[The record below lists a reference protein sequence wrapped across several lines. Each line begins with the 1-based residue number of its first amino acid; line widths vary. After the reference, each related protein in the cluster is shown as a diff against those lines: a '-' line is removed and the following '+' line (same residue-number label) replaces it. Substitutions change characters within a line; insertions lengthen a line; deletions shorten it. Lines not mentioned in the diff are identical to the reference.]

1 MIDFHIHTTCS
12 DGESPPAEILK
23 RAEKLGL
30 THLSITD
37 HFSVSAYEQLCDPA
51 IRSLFSGKILLG
63 TEFSVHLNGRP
74 VDLLGFGMPFEPTDA
89 YIKKTYPPLEVRR
102 RNKLDE
108 LRKAYTERG
117 LRFNSAFVDQ
127 AINEGNFFW
136 QDVYRRALIQYPEN
150 LTLFSNPESATNT
163 KSFMYCELNN
173 PSSPFYIDSSKSLP
187 SIEEVCTFIRENGGV
202 SILAHPGMY
211 DQSTQDMIEEMIRIA
226 KPDGLEVWYAQHTAE
241 QRAQFMALCEKYGL
255 IFSVGSDYH
264 NDLRSEAG
272 NTLGIPPYKEICP
285 IDQILQWAEKLPMI

>member
-12 DGESPPAEILK
+12 DGALSPAEILK

-74 VDLLGFGMPFEPTDA
+74 VDLLGFGLPFEQSDA

-102 RNKLDE
+102 RKKIIE
-108 LRKAYTERG
+108 LQNTYTERG
-117 LRFNSAFVDQ
+117 YRFD
-127 AINEGNFFW
+127 NELVEQYVYDGGFW
-136 QDVYRRALIQYPEN
+136 QDIFRRALVKYPEN
-150 LTLFSNPESATNT
+150 IARFTNPDSATNT
-163 KSFMYCELNN
+163 KSFMYCEINN
-173 PSSPFYIDSSKSLP
+173 PASPFYIDASKSLP
-187 SIEEVCTFIRENGGV
+187 SIEEVCAFIRENGGV

-211 DQSTQDMIEEMIRIA
+211 DRSTQDMIEEMIQVA
-226 KPDGLEVWYAQHTAE
+226 KPDGLEVWYAQHTPE
-241 QRAQFMALCEKYGL
+241 QRAQFASLCEKHNL
-255 IFSVGSDYH
+255 IFSAGSDYH
-264 NDLRSEAG
+264 NDAREAAG
-272 NTLGIPPYKEICP
+272 NVLGIPAYKDLCP
-285 IDQILQWAEKLPMI
+285 IEQILQWAEKLPMI